1 LLSNLPRLLLLG
13 ALAALAIGLP
23 GAGAGRE
30 AEAARAVGPV
40 LNAEV
45 GAAGSPEA
53 FRIVLTDA
61 ATGAR
66 VTHVDPGTYTINVR
80 DFSTTHNFHLSGPG
94 VNQTTD
100 VETRA
105 TVTWTVTFTNGTYV
119 FVCDAHPTTMRGSFT
134 SGVVQTV
141 PPVVRLVGRVGP
153 RRTISLRSASGALVK
168 RLFTGRYRIVVSDR
182 TRADNFHLFGPRVN
196 RRTGVRFRGSASWLV
211 TLARGTYRYR
221 SDAHR
226 LMSRRFVV
234 VPRPTP

>member
-1 LLSNLPRLLLLG
+1 MQSKLPRLLLLG
-13 ALAALAIGLP
+13 ALAALAVGLP
-23 GAGAGRE
+23 GAGAG
-30 AEAARAVGPV
+30 RAVGPV

-66 VTHVDPGTYTINVR
+66 VTHVDPGTYTIHVR

-94 VNQTTD
+94 VNQTTE
-100 VETRA
+100 VETTA
-105 TVTWTVTFTNGTYV
+105 NVTWTVTFATGRYT
-119 FVCDAHPTTMRGSFT
+119 FVCDAHPTQMRGTFT

-141 PPVVRLVGRVGP
+141 PPVVKLVGRVGP
-153 RRTISLRSASGALVK
+153 KRTISLRSTGGVLVK
-168 RLFTGRYRIVVSDR
+168 RLFAGRYRIGVSDR
-182 TRADNFHLFGPRVN
+182 TKTDNFHLLGPRVN
-196 RRTGVRFRGSASWLV
+196 RKTGVRFRGSASWLV
-211 TLARGTYRYR
+211 SLGSGTYRYR

-226 LMSRRFVV
+226 RMSGRFVV